1 MLHWKKKLKQNT
13 EKQKNKKEKIYVNQ
27 YSDDVL

>member
-1 MLHWKKKLKQNT
+1 MLHWKKKLKKNT
-13 EKQKNKKEKIYVNQ
+13 EKQKKKKEKIYVNQ